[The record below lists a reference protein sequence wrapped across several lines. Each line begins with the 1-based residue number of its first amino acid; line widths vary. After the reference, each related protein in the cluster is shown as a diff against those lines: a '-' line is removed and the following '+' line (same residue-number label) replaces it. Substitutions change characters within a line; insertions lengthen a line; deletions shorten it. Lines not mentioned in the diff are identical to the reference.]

1 MTSRFGW
8 EDHSSVKHFSG
19 ENHLGFRALLC
30 VPRRAPF
37 VPLFDSKKE
46 MNNIKLYVRRLFIL
60 DGCDELMPGVGFHE
74 QR

>member
-1 MTSRFGW
+1 M
-8 EDHSSVKHFSG
+8 KHFSG

-46 MNNIKLYVRRLFIL
+46 MNNIKLYVRRWFIL
-60 DGCDELMPGVGFHE
+60 DDCDELLHSVGWDGGRNE
-74 QR
+74 GDTR